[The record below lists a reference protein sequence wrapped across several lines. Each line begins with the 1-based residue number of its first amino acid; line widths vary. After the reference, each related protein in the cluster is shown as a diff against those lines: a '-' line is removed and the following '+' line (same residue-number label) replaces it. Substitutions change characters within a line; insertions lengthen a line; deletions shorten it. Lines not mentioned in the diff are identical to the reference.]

1 MDRFEY
7 AVKLTPADEGGFV
20 VTCRDLPQ
28 LITQGEDR
36 EHALKEAADA
46 MDEVNRGRSRQTRP
60 RRRG

>member
-28 LITQGEDR
+28 LWHACPVGNPVGNSDR
-36 EHALKEAADA
+36 MPCSSDLFVRYFA
-46 MDEVNRGRSRQTRP
+46 R
-60 RRRG
+60 